1 MPAAHQSPRPLD
13 TQQIR
18 LRVIE
23 KLREWEAENASAFL
37 PLPDLNDIQPPGAVL
52 NSLTRQGGEQFVVD
66 PNVDDMNEELQM
78 VFGRDD
84 LLDLGGNNRIFL
96 RSGDLV
102 ELL

>member
-1 MPAAHQSPRPLD
+1 LPAAHQSPRPLD

-37 PLPDLNDIQPPGAVL
+37 PLPELNDIQPPGEVL
-52 NSLTRQGGEQFVVD
+52 NSLTRPGSAEFLVD

-78 VFGRDD
+78 VLGRDD
-84 LLDLGGNNRIFL
+84 LLDLGNNRIFL